1 MPYNDIEDNIDLHIQ
16 HNPKQ
21 NLSKIL
27 TSWFGDAKTK
37 TLWKKKWTWEDL
49 LYHFQEF
56 MWSFCYYD
64 SMETYKESLP

>member
-1 MPYNDIEDNIDLHIQ
+1 MPYNDIEDDIDLHIQ

-21 NLSKIL
+21 NLNKIL

-37 TLWKKKWTWEDL
+37 TLWKKKRTWEDL

-56 MWSFCYYD
+56 MWSFC
-64 SMETYKESLP
+64 